1 MQEGIAA
8 LEDKIVQRSV
18 VMVLNPVYEE
28 VFRNFSFGFR
38 PGRGQHQ
45 ALDAVAVG
53 ICHKEVHWIL
63 DADLR
68 KFFDTVDH
76 DCLMRFVRHRIGDKR
91 ILRLIYL
98 LLKAGLESY
107 GRRHPTRLGD
117 LTASCQH
124 LPALRAG
131 SVGRPLAVQGG

>member
-53 ICHKEVHWIL
+53 IGHQEVHWIL
-63 DADLR
+63 VADLR

-76 DCLMRFVRHRIGDKR
+76 DWLMRFVRHRIGDMSR
-91 ILRLIYL
+91 P
-98 LLKAGLESY
+98 S
-107 GRRHPTRLGD
+107 GD
-117 LTASCQH
+117 AANETG
-124 LPALRAG
+124 PP
-131 SVGRPLAVQGG
+131 GRPFAA